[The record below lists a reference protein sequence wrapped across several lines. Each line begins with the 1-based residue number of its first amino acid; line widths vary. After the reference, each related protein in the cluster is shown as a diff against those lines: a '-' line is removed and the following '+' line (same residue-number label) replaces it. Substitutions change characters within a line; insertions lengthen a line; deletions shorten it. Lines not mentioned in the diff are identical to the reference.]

1 MALLRFT
8 ISSLAP
14 AALAMFRRCCYGL
27 LAALVLQMSLY
38 RQGYLTPEER
48 AVMCEDYLDCCAQTV
63 GGAQLLL
70 RVELHHVVVQI
81 ERGPDAQG
89 SARHVRIHSS
99 SWPSDYTG
107 SGPPRAGSLVEY
119 LVQARRGDI
128 PGVDA
133 TAKHVDAED
142 SPQMVRDMF
151 ARMRHDGKWI
161 FTGRGISVASSRTP
175 LPTNDGECVE
185 LGSFGCLDDLHGATV
200 LIDRADGLQRV
211 TAKLTVGLAPLPV
224 QPIEGRLC
232 EQPALVFER
241 VTQGVPRPLPRP
253 RQSAIEMLVG
263 QQSEA
268 RRQLRNGGMHI
279 AEQCLQRHEACCDA
293 MSALRDAPLLAAAA
307 WAALDDLGRFADESV
322 RGSLLYEAS
331 AALLVLFRAQRP
343 VLTLP
348 TSVESGLDERTLG
361 EAVLVAAK
369 QQLALAREA
378 CSADDRTGSILRQLE
393 LASMQ
398 RYRRAHYPIGHSAA
412 NELEVGEAKLRCS
425 VEAALHA
432 PTAFAPYAEALTRSV
447 ELLGRA
453 ADTQCTNGASY
464 FLGSWRHAEETGAS
478 AVAEELERLLPD
490 VVQVGGTNE
499 AGLLIG
505 PLVDAATGAA
515 EGDEGAKRLL
525 ALLRTEVVPDVVQ
538 LHSERGVGTLIGA
551 LVGAAT
557 GAAEGDEG
565 AFALL
570 TQLCGFAR
578 ALGAA
583 WRRHSNASGA
593 RPQSPFSTDLPTI
606 VERFVPASTNEQ
618 QHVVLL
624 LQAAAAASSAE
635 REQTI
640 QAVGSAMLTCP
651 PSDWVKLSP
660 PAPSALLAAAELAA
674 EVSQQPS
681 AAVPSWS
688 AAEDETLRA
697 LHKQYGN
704 KWQQIA
710 CLLPGRSRDSV
721 SMRFK
726 RLTKAK
732 LPREMH
738 APFTTAEDALLVEL
752 VTPLNGKGNIPWLSL
767 AKQFP
772 GRTPLELKNKWSNAI
787 QSAAKKRKRE

>member
-1 MALLRFT
+1 M
-8 ISSLAP
+8 
-14 AALAMFRRCCYGL
+14 
-27 LAALVLQMSLY
+27 
-38 RQGYLTPEER
+38 
-48 AVMCEDYLDCCAQTV
+48 
-63 GGAQLLL
+63 
-70 RVELHHVVVQI
+70 
-81 ERGPDAQG
+81 
-89 SARHVRIHSS
+89 
-99 SWPSDYTG
+99 
-107 SGPPRAGSLVEY
+107 
-119 LVQARRGDI
+119 
-128 PGVDA
+128 
-133 TAKHVDAED
+133 
-142 SPQMVRDMF
+142 
-151 ARMRHDGKWI
+151 
-161 FTGRGISVASSRTP
+161 
-175 LPTNDGECVE
+175 
-185 LGSFGCLDDLHGATV
+185 
-200 LIDRADGLQRV
+200 
-211 TAKLTVGLAPLPV
+211 
-224 QPIEGRLC
+224 
-232 EQPALVFER
+232 
-241 VTQGVPRPLPRP
+241 
-253 RQSAIEMLVG
+253 
-263 QQSEA
+263 
-268 RRQLRNGGMHI
+268 
-279 AEQCLQRHEACCDA
+279 
-293 MSALRDAPLLAAAA
+293 
-307 WAALDDLGRFADESV
+307 
-322 RGSLLYEAS
+322 
-331 AALLVLFRAQRP
+331 
-343 VLTLP
+343 
-348 TSVESGLDERTLG
+348 
-361 EAVLVAAK
+361 
-369 QQLALAREA
+369 
-378 CSADDRTGSILRQLE
+378 
-393 LASMQ
+393 
-398 RYRRAHYPIGHSAA
+398 
-412 NELEVGEAKLRCS
+412 
-425 VEAALHA
+425 
-432 PTAFAPYAEALTRSV
+432 
-447 ELLGRA
+447 
-453 ADTQCTNGASY
+453 
-464 FLGSWRHAEETGAS
+464 
-478 AVAEELERLLPD
+478 
-490 VVQVGGTNE
+490 
-499 AGLLIG
+499 
-505 PLVDAATGAA
+505 
-515 EGDEGAKRLL
+515 
-525 ALLRTEVVPDVVQ
+525 VQ